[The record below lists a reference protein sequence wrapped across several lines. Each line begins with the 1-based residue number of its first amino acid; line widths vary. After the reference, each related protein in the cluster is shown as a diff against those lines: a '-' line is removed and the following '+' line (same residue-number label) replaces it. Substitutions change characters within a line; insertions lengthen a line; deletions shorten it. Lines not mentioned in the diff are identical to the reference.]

1 MSYECEQRIKRLA
14 NFNKVGNKTSQIEFK
29 SNGMRFFAY
38 VQDAENEVLEWRYDV
53 KSEGYNV
60 HIELML
66 NTSQDAILKK
76 VFVQTDLSS
85 YLD

>member
-14 NFNKVGNKTSQIEFK
+14 NFNKVGNKSSQIDFK
-29 SNGMRFFAY
+29 SHGMQFFAY
-38 VQDAENEVLEWRYDV
+38 IQDAENEVLEWRYNV
-53 KSEGYNV
+53 KFEGYNV

-76 VFVQTDLSS
+76 VLMQTDLFS

>member
-14 NFNKVGNKTSQIEFK
+14 NFNKVGNKSSQIEFK

-38 VQDAENEVLEWRYDV
+38 IQDAENDALELICEDIFR
-53 KSEGYNV
+53 G
-60 HIELML
+60 
-66 NTSQDAILKK
+66 AILNS
-76 VFVQTDLSS
+76 THGDNLLSS

>member
-29 SNGMRFFAY
+29 SNGMQFFAY
-38 VQDAENEVLEWRYDV
+38 IQNDENKALEWV
-53 KSEGYNV
+53 CEGTSDAS
-60 HIELML
+60 LG
-66 NTSQDAILKK
+66 TSQDAIIN
-76 VFVQTDLSS
+76 DMSDYNYLSS

>member
-14 NFNKVGNKTSQIEFK
+14 NFNKVGNKSSQIEFK

-38 VQDAENEVLEWRYDV
+38 IQDAENEVLELIC
-53 KSEGYNV
+53 EGT
-60 HIELML
+60 LDKGL
-66 NTSQDAILKK
+66 GTFQGAILNSTHDEN
-76 VFVQTDLSS
+76 FLSS

>member
-14 NFNKVGNKTSQIEFK
+14 NFNKVGNKSSQIEFK

-38 VQDAENEVLEWRYDV
+38 IQDAENEALELICEDTFQ
-53 KSEGYNV
+53 G
-60 HIELML
+60 
-66 NTSQDAILKK
+66 AILNSAH
-76 VFVQTDLSS
+76 DENYLSS

>member
-14 NFNKVGNKTSQIEFK
+14 NFNKVGNKSSQIEFK

-38 VQDAENEVLEWRYDV
+38 IQDAGNDALGLICEDTFQ
-53 KSEGYNV
+53 G
-60 HIELML
+60 
-66 NTSQDAILKK
+66 AILYSTHDES
-76 VFVQTDLSS
+76 FLSS

>member
-14 NFNKVGNKTSQIEFK
+14 NFNRVGLKSSQIEFK

-38 VQDAENEVLEWRYDV
+38 IQDAENEVLELRYEFIIDDDLGIF
-53 KSEGYNV
+53 KG
-60 HIELML
+60 
-66 NTSQDAILKK
+66 AILNSL
-76 VFVQTDLSS
+76 FIETYLPS

>member
-29 SNGMRFFAY
+29 SHGMRFFAY
-38 VQDAENEVLEWRYDV
+38 IQDAENDALELICGGALD
-53 KSEGYNV
+53 KG
-60 HIELML
+60 LG
-66 NTSQDAILKK
+66 TFQDAILNDTHDKN
-76 VFVQTDLSS
+76 FLSS